1 MHSSILRSL
10 FTTALFTT
18 ALFAV
23 SVSTSAAPQ
32 TIDDCEKI
40 QAADAYNQCLAI
52 FGPAARGRI
61 ATHENDEVSGQDAEL
76 TDSNPSVTE
85 STSSHSRHGGR
96 TFRHAI
102 RHGGTHRR
110 HFAIDHRSKHAHVH
124 RIVTVTSRHGKRTA
138 IIFTIGRRA

>member
-1 MHSSILRSL
+1 MRSSTLRS
-10 FTTALFTT
+10 LFTT

-23 SVSTSAAPQ
+23 SVSASAAPQ

-76 TDSNPSVTE
+76 TESNPSTTE
-85 STSSHSRHGGR
+85 TTSSHSRHGGR
-96 TFRHAI
+96 TSRHAV
-102 RHGGTHRR
+102 RHGGAHR
-110 HFAIDHRSKHAHVH
+110 HFATDRRSKHSHVH
-124 RIVTVTSRHGKRTA
+124 RIVTVTTRHSKRTA
-138 IIFTIGRRA
+138 IIFTIGRKA